1 MKDQTQKIEY
11 MEKEIASMNLKL
23 AKRKNKI
30 RSFKQI
36 LEEFQTQL
44 EKNKNEL
51 IEIEEKN
58 INLAEFIKKEIQYKS
73 VALDPSP
80 TFKDNSLVF
89 AKEDFKNSNKNYE
102 QFRFSDIPIKDSF
115 NSNNFKADINNNN
128 NNSLY
133 FEQSPILEGKSKYK
147 KYGRDAQAQVIK
159 TQT

>member
-1 MKDQTQKIEY
+1 MKDQTPKIEY
-11 MEKEIASMNLKL
+11 MEKEIANMNLKL

-30 RSFKQI
+30 RNFKQI
-36 LEEFQTQL
+36 LEDFQNQL
-44 EKNKNEL
+44 EKNKMEL

-89 AKEDFKNSNKNYE
+89 AKEDFKTSNKNYE
-102 QFRFSDIPIKDSF
+102 QFRFSDIPIKDS
-115 NSNNFKADINNNN
+115 SNNFKAEINN

-133 FEQSPILEGKSKYK
+133 FEQSPILEGKSKFK

-159 TQT
+159 TQTIIN